1 MKHLLLSAILLI
13 FSANAQDSTSVTTNT
28 TQPNTTTQIHSSY
41 TAVEKA
47 VRKAA
52 VKVIT
57 PEGHGSGSLIK
68 YKDMTLVL
76 TAQHV
81 ADGRIGGNYFV
92 INGATMERA
101 ILVYSDPVHDI
112 AVLYLAEGNQLEGR
126 GLRYSPTSNMSG
138 IGTGI
143 TYSGHP
149 SWHSL
154 MTYRGHIAGM
164 EHIDGRGPQLMLN
177 TYGWFG
183 CSGSV
188 IYDNSGDIVGILW
201 GVDIETRPDYQ
212 VQENMIWVSPIQNID
227 MSLAISE
234 LCIALE
240 QEPRACRK

>member
-1 MKHLLLSAILLI
+1 MKKLLALLLGLSI
-13 FSANAQDSTSVTTNT
+13 STTSIADTGGDFQTISIEEGLDRN
-28 TQPNTTTQIHSSY
+28 
-41 TAVEKA
+41 ERR
-47 VRKAA
+47 VREAA
-52 VKVIT
+52 VKIVDGY
-57 PEGHGSGSLIK
+57 GHGSGGIVQ
-68 YKDMTLVL
+68 YYDMQLVL

-81 ADGRIGGNYFV
+81 ASGRIGAEYFV

-112 AVLYLAEGNQLEGR
+112 SVLYLGEGNQLEGR
-126 GLRYSPTSNMSG
+126 GIRYSPREEMG
-138 IGTGI
+138 VVGGAI

-154 MTYRGHIAGM
+154 MTYRGYIAGI
-164 EHIDGRGPQLMLN
+164 EHLDGSGPQLMLN

-188 IYDNSGDIVGILW
+188 IYDTSGDIVGILW
-201 GVDIETRPDYQ
+201 GVDIERQPDLQ
-212 VQENMIWVSPIQNID
+212 VQENMIWVSPIQNLD

-240 QEPRACRK
+240 NEPRACRK

>member
-1 MKHLLLSAILLI
+1 MKKLLALLFSISISTTAIADVGGDFQTISIEDGLDR
-13 FSANAQDSTSVTTNT
+13 N
-28 TQPNTTTQIHSSY
+28 
-41 TAVEKA
+41 ERR
-47 VRKAA
+47 VREAA
-52 VKVIT
+52 VKVT
-57 PEGHGSGSLIK
+57 DGRGHGSGGIVQYYDLQ
-68 YKDMTLVL
+68 LVL

-126 GLRYSPTSNMSG
+126 GLRYSPTSDMSE

-154 MTYRGHIAGM
+154 MTYRGHIAGL
-164 EHIDGRGPQLMLN
+164 EFIDGRGPQLMLN

-188 IYDNSGDIVGILW
+188 IYNNSGNIVGVLW

>member
-1 MKHLLLSAILLI
+1 MKKLLALLLSLSVSTTAIADTGSDFQTISIEDGLDR
-13 FSANAQDSTSVTTNT
+13 N
-28 TQPNTTTQIHSSY
+28 
-41 TAVEKA
+41 ERR
-47 VRKAA
+47 VRDAA
-52 VKVIT
+52 VKVT
-57 PEGHGSGSLIK
+57 DGRGHGSGGIVQYHDLQ
-68 YKDMTLVL
+68 LVL

-92 INGATMERA
+92 ISGATMERA

-212 VQENMIWVSPIQNID
+212 VQENMIWVAPITKVNID
-227 MSLAISE
+227 R
-234 LCIALE
+234 ALRSFCRGY
-240 QEPRACRK
+240 QGKDPKACK

>member
-1 MKHLLLSAILLI
+1 MKKLLALLFSISISTTAIADAGGDFQTISIEEGLER
-13 FSANAQDSTSVTTNT
+13 N
-28 TQPNTTTQIHSSY
+28 
-41 TAVEKA
+41 ERR
-47 VRKAA
+47 VRSAA
-52 VKVIT
+52 VKIADMS
-57 PEGHGSGSLIK
+57 GHGSGGIVQYYDLQ
-68 YKDMTLVL
+68 LVL

-81 ADGRIGGNYFV
+81 ANGRIGAEYFI

-112 AVLYLAEGNQLEGR
+112 AVLYLKEGNLLEGR
-126 GLRYSPTSNMSG
+126 GLRYSPTSDMSA
-138 IGTGI
+138 IGTAI

-154 MTYRGHIAGM
+154 MTYRGYIAGM
-164 EHIDGRGPQLMLN
+164 EHLDGRGPQLMLD

-188 IYDNSGDIVGILW
+188 IYDNSGSIVGILW
-201 GVDIETRPDYQ
+201 GVDIETRPDLQ
-212 VQENMIWVSPIQNID
+212 VQENMIWVSPIQNLD